1 MTIRPIRITGDP
13 VLHSPAAP
21 VTLFDDDLQ
30 ELLTDMVDTMREAH
44 GVGLAAPQIGVSQK
58 VFVREWTDE
67 DGILQQGAIINP
79 TLNVGPLEKSTGDP
93 EGDLEGELVSSR
105 KQT

>member
-1 MTIRPIRITGDP
+1 
-13 VLHSPAAP
+13 
-21 VTLFDDDLQ
+21 
-30 ELLTDMVDTMREAH
+30 MVDTMREAH